1 MFSLPFLSTCD
12 RLQTSPES
20 QHHRPAIPDLS
31 RRSTTSSCIASHPPT
46 DRQQLQHRRRKLHQF
61 NCNNSLFCNY
71 KRLSNENGIANR
83 LGTWHGSP
91 STRTASHCIL
101 HSIPTGL
108 QHLVDAPLS
117 LTTTTLHP
125 TTLKGSRTKSSQW
138 IVMKPTEDV
147 HHIEDQQLEP
157 SDRLRHA
164 SNASSSTPSHR
175 QLRRAAAQPPVY

>member
-1 MFSLPFLSTCD
+1 MIGYKRLLRANTIDLRSQTCQGGQPL
-12 RLQTSPES
+12 R
-20 QHHRPAIPDLS
+20 A
-31 RRSTTSSCIASHPPT
+31 ASHPT
-46 DRQQLQHRRRKLHQF
+46 LQPIVSSL
-61 NCNNSLFCNY
+61 NIAGDSYISLTATTALFCNY

-117 LTTTTLHP
+117 LTTTILHP